1 VGLLENRN
9 GNPALGPLIAAGYQN
24 VIPTGLTPC
33 TDPNAPGFSAGFVD
47 CNRTNLVT
55 LGNTGYSNYNGL
67 QSRLSIEHWHGV
79 TAGVSYTWSKDI
91 DNISEIYA
99 TLGGGNTTNYSQSPF
114 DLSHAERGVSG
125 LDYPNVA
132 SIYMLFEVPALS
144 KQNGLTRTLLGGWQ
158 INPVWRY
165 VSGQPYTVI
174 ENATP
179 AFNFTNEASPNR
191 LLCDPTQTSG
201 GTTCRPIIAS
211 RHAPIDSVGQCT
223 DPSASGCGL
232 VNFYT
237 GAPVSQQDVHW
248 IVNDDLSAAYFGTP
262 FAGGGRNQQRG
273 QTINNAN
280 LAILKDFKFHD
291 RFTIETRGTAYNVL
305 NRQYRGVPQPNV
317 DNGNFAD
324 VGGSFGNTL
333 YNTNSGGQT
342 NSVFSGIDRR
352 RIELGAK
359 IRF

>member
-1 VGLLENRN
+1 M
-9 GNPALGPLIAAGYQN
+9 A
-24 VIPTGLTPC
+24 
-33 TDPNAPGFSAGFVD
+33 TD
-47 CNRTNLVT
+47 
-55 LGNTGYSNYNGL
+55 
-67 QSRLSIEHWHGV
+67 H
-79 TAGVSYTWSKDI
+79 
-91 DNISEIYA
+91 
-99 TLGGGNTTNYSQSPF
+99 YSQSPF

-201 GTTCRPIIAS
+201 STTCRPIIAS

-232 VNFYT
+232 VNYYT

-248 IVNDDLSAAYFGTP
+248 IVNDDLSAAYYGTP

-291 RFTIETRGTAYNVL
+291 RFTIETRGTAYTFSTASIVECPS
-305 NRQYRGVPQPNV
+305 RTWTT
-317 DNGNFAD
+317 A
-324 VGGSFGNTL
+324 TL
-333 YNTNSGGQT
+333 SMWAAHSEILCTTPTAAG
-342 NSVFSGIDRR
+342 R
-352 RIELGAK
+352 L
-359 IRF
+359 IRFSRASTAAALSWARRSGFERRPKQIFGARSERVAPDYFCEQAIIQMPVPGD

>member
-1 VGLLENRN
+1 
-9 GNPALGPLIAAGYQN
+9 
-24 VIPTGLTPC
+24 
-33 TDPNAPGFSAGFVD
+33 
-47 CNRTNLVT
+47 
-55 LGNTGYSNYNGL
+55 
-67 QSRLSIEHWHGV
+67 
-79 TAGVSYTWSKDI
+79 
-91 DNISEIYA
+91 
-99 TLGGGNTTNYSQSPF
+99 
-114 DLSHAERGVSG
+114 
-125 LDYPNVA
+125 
-132 SIYMLFEVPALS
+132 M
-144 KQNGLTRTLLGGWQ
+144 RTLLGGWQ

-174 ENATP
+174 ENATG
-179 AFNFTNEASPNR
+179 AFNFTNEESPNR

-201 GTTCRPIIAS
+201 STTCRPIIAS

-237 GAPVSQQDVHW
+237 GASVSQQDVHW

-280 LAILKDFKFHD
+280 LAVLKDFKFHD
-291 RFTIETRGTAYNVL
+291 RFTIETRATAYNVL
-305 NRQYRGVPQPNV
+305 NRQYRGVPDPNV
-317 DNGNFAD
+317 DDGNFVD

-359 IRF
+359 VRF